1 MKMSTFIKISLG
13 TLAAVSFLGSLAITL
28 LAEGVNHDV

>member
-1 MKMSTFIKISLG
+1 MNRPTVIKISLG
-13 TLAAVSFLGSLAITL
+13 ALAAVSFLGSLAITL